1 MKDKI
6 ISWLKEHKSILLII
20 VETGILIMLALVY
33 WHIHSETPSVV
44 TTSQKQAETTAG
56 VKEVAKNANTAVT
69 DSQAKEISTVIKE
82 IRVTEKEPV
91 YIVQTTGKKAK
102 EESEKQAKLNNADFA
117 IVTDK
122 DNPDEEVN
130 LNELDKDK
138 NVTLNQ
144 YNIQAYKKHINTIEY
159 QPTEKVVGYT
169 HQWRITKSG
178 RYIGVGADYDI
189 DDKRV
194 YAKVTYS
201 W

>member
-44 TTSQKQAETTAG
+44 TTSQKQAETTTG
-56 VKEVAKNANTAVT
+56 VKEAAKNANTAVT

-91 YIVQTTGKKAK
+91 YIAQTTGEKAK
-102 EESEKQAKLNNADFA
+102 DESEKQAKLNDADFT

-130 LNELDKDK
+130 LDDLDKDK
-138 NVTLNQ
+138 KVTLNQ